1 MRKKI
6 LWKEKELH
14 MFNFSKMIFLNINFI
29 GKDGHLKQIRLHYNK
44 SNKFLSN
51 QWQFCIPLIVKYSSS
66 FLFCIKQEMI
76 SIVFTSIS
84 SFLKRS
90 DKFYPAFLHLSINYF
105 PTALVLILKYCCIIH
120 HIIGQ
125 GFRGMSYL
133 NHFL

>member
-1 MRKKI
+1 MI

-14 MFNFSKMIFLNINFI
+14 VFNFTTMIFWNIKFI
-29 GKDGHLKQIRLHYNK
+29 GRDRHFKQIRLHNNK

-105 PTALVLILKYCCIIH
+105 ITALFSILKYCCIINPTYFK
-120 HIIGQ
+120 IAFMYSI
-125 GFRGMSYL
+125 L
-133 NHFL
+133 